1 MNKKVVLI
9 IDNVRSLYNVGA
21 MFRVATGLGVE
32 KIYLTGISPIPPR
45 KEIHKTA
52 LGAENRIAWQY
63 AEDIVELINN
73 LKLNHY
79 LIIALEQTSK
89 SKPLGSL
96 KTQENVALIVG
107 HETDGVS
114 KLALD
119 QADLHLEIPMYHQT
133 SSLNVATA
141 TAIALWHILSD

>member
-107 HETDGVS
+107 HETDGVC

-119 QADLHLEIPMYHQT
+119 QADLHLEIPMYRQT